1 LASAAL
7 IVGLRAQHGG
17 RPGALIAVRH
27 WYKPAAHRWYEPM
40 LRFHYDDAAARTV
53 KLAQLA
59 QFAARYF

>member
-1 LASAAL
+1 
-7 IVGLRAQHGG
+7 LRAQHGG

-40 LRFHYDDAAARTV
+40 LRSHYDDAAARTV